1 LRNYSSINNVVDALQ
16 VYNNSLAYKGDK
28 NMTRELTL
36 RTLDIPSIHKFGIG
50 FDSILDELMRVNA
63 QQTNTNYPPYNIVK
77 HSEDAFAIEL
87 AVAGFREGDINITLE
102 KNVLTIKGQQT
113 ESLDELEKEVEYV
126 HRGISARNFDRTFT
140 LADYVEVLG
149 AKAENGILTI
159 ELERQVPE
167 EQKPKTVAITYNK

>member
-1 LRNYSSINNVVDALQ
+1 
-16 VYNNSLAYKGDK
+16 
-28 NMTRELTL
+28 MTRELTL
-36 RTLDIPSIHKFGIG
+36 RSLDIPSIHKFGIG

-87 AVAGFREGDINITLE
+87 AVAGFREGDVKITLE
-102 KNVLTIKGQQT
+102 KNVLTIKGEQT
-113 ESLDELEKEVEYV
+113 VSLDELEKDVEYV
-126 HRGISARNFDRTFT
+126 HRGISARNFDRVFT
-140 LADYVEVLG
+140 LADYVEVIG

-167 EQKPKTVAITYNK
+167 EQKPKTVAITYTK

>member
-1 LRNYSSINNVVDALQ
+1 
-16 VYNNSLAYKGDK
+16 
-28 NMTRELTL
+28 MTRELTL

-102 KNVLTIKGQQT
+102 KNVLTIKGEQKL
-113 ESLDELEKEVEYV
+113 SLDELEKEVEYV

-167 EQKPKTVAITYNK
+167 EQKPKTVAITYTK

>member
-1 LRNYSSINNVVDALQ
+1 
-16 VYNNSLAYKGDK
+16 
-28 NMTRELTL
+28 MTRELTL
-36 RTLDIPSIHKFGIG
+36 RSLDIPSIHKFGIG

-102 KNVLTIKGQQT
+102 KNVLTIKGEQT
-113 ESLDELEKEVEYV
+113 VSLDELEKDVEYL